1 MAVDLDQSVDHPLV
15 LFTVGVGI
23 VLQHQPGLGHPDWIG
38 EGEREDAWLTRLG
51 ATGRYHSI
59 LCTTALMLFTG
70 NRKCDLSNEKSR
82 KKSLDLIM

>member
-38 EGEREDAWLTRLG
+38 EGECEDAWLIRLG
-51 ATGRYHSI
+51 QQHVIAV
-59 LCTTALMLFTG
+59 
-70 NRKCDLSNEKSR
+70 SN
-82 KKSLDLIM
+82 IQQF